1 VIVITFVIF
10 TGYYTDL
17 LWFESVDKTEVFTT
31 QIVTRAIMFVG
42 FGGLMVGGIV
52 AVMWWAW
59 RTRPTFRGM
68 TPEQASL
75 ERYRDSI
82 EPYRVRLMLAVAL
95 VMGLLA
101 GLTASGEWG
110 SYLLWRN
117 ATPFGINDPQ
127 FGLDLSFYTFT
138 LPFIR
143 FLLGFGFALLFIAII
158 AAVVIQYLYG
168 GLRLQPKG
176 DRASKGAQIQLSVLI
191 ALLLLLKAV
200 SYWYDRFGL
209 AIKSESLLGGRY
221 VQLSPGGDPDEIRP
235 GGRIQFVQNPVDLE
249 DLIGRFM
256 FSSQGSSSAPP
267 ADGATRTP

>member
-1 VIVITFVIF
+1 MPESTDQQAVPQRRGGVLLPTLIILGVIVITFVIF

-31 QIVTRAIMFVG
+31 QLATRAIMFVG
-42 FGGLMVGGIV
+42 FGALMFGGIV
-52 AVMWWAW
+52 LIMWWAW
-59 RTRPTFRGM
+59 RTRPSFRGM

-75 ERYRDSI
+75 ERYRASI
-82 EPYRVRLMLAVAL
+82 EPYRVRLMLVVSL
-95 VMGLLA
+95 ILGLLA
-101 GLTASGEWG
+101 GLTASAEWG

-158 AAVVIQYLYG
+158 ATVVIQYLYG

-176 DRASKGAQIQLSVLI
+176 DRASKAAQIQLSALI
-191 ALLLLLKAV
+191 ALLLVVKAV
-200 SYWYDRFGL
+200 SYRFHRVCL
-209 AIKSESLLGGRY
+209 AI
-221 VQLSPGGDPDEIRP
+221 
-235 GGRIQFVQNPVDLE
+235 
-249 DLIGRFM
+249 
-256 FSSQGSSSAPP
+256 
-267 ADGATRTP
+267 